1 MKQFKHK
8 KFIGLALLVFLVF
21 MVLGKYTQSTAFTS
35 SSRVYATTVVDKKT
49 GNKVRFEVRKVKGDK
64 YEVKNTETG
73 DTYQAN
79 AQAGE
84 DRSLSFKLAGNDG
97 NSDGTIRIT
106 PSMVPGG
113 DAKVEMTDS
122 DTYTQVEGGSEV
134 IQSSEASST
143 SSSSEVKSII
153 KDILESS
160 SSSSGSDASS
170 STSSNDTNKPDA
182 DIKTKTDVNGDK
194 ETTYVADYSTEDI
207 KSITEAFGKWLYQ
220 SDYAKD
226 AVLVQSSFDSI
237 TKVNEGSP
245 TFLSFKAPKEEGS
258 SQNITILANLI
269 NADGYENISGV
280 PSGIVNGKEASNYD
294 FKDYK
299 NRVDS
304 FALGINE
311 NSGKTADYSPT
322 SSFRLY
328 TLKDKKH
335 AMYEDNDAEQKALF
349 KDFSADDKTGGNYNG
364 YNKLYKDL
372 VDQDKDSYQIVLGSN
387 GTVYYVTNYWIGNY
401 DKKAVQTY
409 KVAPDDMQE
418 AYQELLKHYSSAGK
432 SESSES
438 SSSSQSSTTSS
449 TSSTSTSSSSSEAKT
464 ESKTDAKTEQTGMD
478 VTAIKDNNFQSL
490 EGTWKNG
497 NGSTLTFSKNQ
508 VTSPTDYEV
517 QNANSS
523 LENGYLRAS
532 LRTGMYGAIIFFI
545 PKGTT
550 LPNVSG
556 NYPDASDN
564 TKDRILVTQSGGTQ
578 SDAKQFYYKAD

>member
-237 TKVNEGSP
+237 TKVNDGSP

-258 SQNITILANLI
+258 NQNITILANLI

-449 TSSTSTSSSSSEAKT
+449 TSTSSSSSEAKT

-497 NGSTLTFSKNQ
+497 NGNTLTFSKNQ

-564 TKDRILVTQSGGTQ
+564 TKDRILVTQSGDAQ

>member
-8 KFIGLALLVFLVF
+8 KFIGLALIVFLVF

-35 SSRVYATTVVDKKT
+35 SSRVYATTVVDKNT
-49 GNKVRFEVRKVKGDK
+49 GNKVRFEVRKIKGDK

-79 AQAGE
+79 AQSGE
-84 DRSLSFKLAGNDG
+84 DRSLSFKLPGTNG
-97 NSDGTIRIT
+97 SSDGTIRIT

-113 DAKVEMTDS
+113 DAKVEMTES

-134 IQSSEASST
+134 VESSEASS
-143 SSSSEVKSII
+143 SSSSSQVKSII

-170 STSSNDTNKPDA
+170 ESSSNDPNKPNA

-194 ETTYVADYSTEDI
+194 ETTYIADYSTEDI

-237 TKVNEGSP
+237 TKVNDGSP
-245 TFLSFKAPKEEGS
+245 TFLSFKAPKEKGS
-258 SQNITILANLI
+258 SQTITILANLI
-269 NADGYENISGV
+269 NADGYEHITGV
-280 PSGIVNGKEASNYD
+280 PSGIINGKEVSNYD

-299 NRVDS
+299 NTVDS
-304 FALGINE
+304 FALGIND

-335 AMYEDNDAEQKALF
+335 AMYEDDAAEQKALF

-387 GTVYYVTNYWIGNY
+387 GTVYYVTNYWKGNY

-418 AYQELLKHYSSAGK
+418 AYQELLKHYSSAST
-432 SESSES
+432 SESSGS
-438 SSSSQSSTTSS
+438 SSSSQSST

-497 NGSTLTFSKNQ
+497 NGNTLTFSKDNLTAPENY
-508 VTSPTDYEV
+508 VVENTNV
-517 QNANSS
+517 K
-523 LENGYLRAS
+523 LENGYVTSS
-532 LRTGMYGAIIFFI
+532 LRMGISGAAIVFV
-545 PKGTT
+545 PKGVT
-550 LPNVSG
+550 LPTVQG
-556 NYPDASDN
+556 FVDGSDK
-564 TKDRILVTQSGGTQ
+564 TKDRILITQSASPQ

>member
-160 SSSSGSDASS
+160 SSSSGGDASS
-170 STSSNDTNKPDA
+170 STSSNDANKPDA

-237 TKVNEGSP
+237 TKVNDGSP

-387 GTVYYVTNYWIGNY
+387 ATVYYVTNYWIGNY

-449 TSSTSTSSSSSEAKT
+449 TSTSSSSSEAKT

-497 NGSTLTFSKNQ
+497 NGNTLTFSKNQ

-564 TKDRILVTQSGGTQ
+564 TKDRILVTQSGDAQ

>member
-8 KFIGLALLVFLVF
+8 KFIGLALIVFLVF

-35 SSRVYATTVVDKKT
+35 SSRVYATTVVDKNT
-49 GNKVRFEVRKVKGDK
+49 GNKVRFEVRKIKGDK

-79 AQAGE
+79 AQSGE
-84 DRSLSFKLAGNDG
+84 DRSLSFKLPGTNG
-97 NSDGTIRIT
+97 SSDGTIRIT

-113 DAKVEMTDS
+113 DAKVEMTES

-134 IQSSEASST
+134 VESSEASS
-143 SSSSEVKSII
+143 SSSSSQVKSII

-170 STSSNDTNKPDA
+170 ESSSNDPNKPNA

-194 ETTYVADYSTEDI
+194 ETTYIADYSTEDI
-207 KSITEAFGKWLYQ
+207 KSITESFGKWLYQ

-237 TKVNEGSP
+237 TKVNDGSP
-245 TFLSFKAPKEEGS
+245 TFLSFKAPKEKG
-258 SQNITILANLI
+258 NLI
-269 NADGYENISGV
+269 NADGYEHITGV
-280 PSGIVNGKEASNYD
+280 PSGIINGKEVSNYD

-299 NRVDS
+299 NTVDS
-304 FALGINE
+304 FALGIND

-335 AMYEDNDAEQKALF
+335 AMYEDDAAEQKALF

-387 GTVYYVTNYWIGNY
+387 GTVYYVTNYWKGNY

-418 AYQELLKHYSSAGK
+418 AYQELLKHYSSAGT

-438 SSSSQSSTTSS
+438 SSSSQTSES
-449 TSSTSTSSSSSEAKT
+449 SSSSSEAKT
-464 ESKTDAKTEQTGMD
+464 ESKTETKTEQTGMD
-478 VTAIKDNNFQSL
+478 VNAIKDNNFQSL

-497 NGSTLTFSKNQ
+497 NGLSLNFSKDNLTAPENY
-508 VTSPTDYEV
+508 VVENT
-517 QNANSS
+517 NGK
-523 LENGYLRAS
+523 LENGYLTSS
-532 LRTGMYGAIIFFI
+532 LRMGITGAGILFI
-545 PKGTT
+545 PKGVT
-550 LPNVSG
+550 LPTVQG
-556 NYPDASDN
+556 FVDGSDN
-564 TKDRILVTQSGGTQ
+564 TKDRILITQSASPQ

>member
-170 STSSNDTNKPDA
+170 STSSNDTSKPDA

-372 VDQDKDSYQIVLGSN
+372 VDQDKDSYQIVLSSN

-449 TSSTSTSSSSSEAKT
+449 TSTSSSSSEAKT

-497 NGSTLTFSKNQ
+497 NGNTLTFSKNQ

>member
-160 SSSSGSDASS
+160 SSSSGGDASS

-226 AVLVQSSFDSI
+226 AVLVHSSFDSI
-237 TKVNEGSP
+237 TKVNDGSP

-449 TSSTSTSSSSSEAKT
+449 TSTSSSSSEAKT
-464 ESKTDAKTEQTGMD
+464 ESKTDTKTEQTGMD

-497 NGSTLTFSKNQ
+497 NGNTLTFSKNQ

-564 TKDRILVTQSGGTQ
+564 TKDRILVTQSGGAQ

>member
-8 KFIGLALLVFLVF
+8 KFIGLALLVFLLF

-160 SSSSGSDASS
+160 SSSSGGDASS
-170 STSSNDTNKPDA
+170 STSSNDANKPDA

-237 TKVNEGSP
+237 TKVNDGSP

-449 TSSTSTSSSSSEAKT
+449 TSTSSSSSEAKT

-497 NGSTLTFSKNQ
+497 NGNTLTFSKNQ

-523 LENGYLRAS
+523 LKNGYLRAS

-564 TKDRILVTQSGGTQ
+564 TKDRILVTQSGDAQ

>member
-8 KFIGLALLVFLVF
+8 KFIGLALIVFLVF

-35 SSRVYATTVVDKKT
+35 SSRVYATTVVDKNT
-49 GNKVRFEVRKVKGDK
+49 GDKVRFEVRKIKGDK

-73 DTYQAN
+73 ETYQAN

-97 NSDGTIRIT
+97 NSEGTIRIT

-113 DAKVEMTDS
+113 DAKVEMTES

-134 IQSSEASST
+134 VESSEASS
-143 SSSSEVKSII
+143 SSSSSQVKSII

-160 SSSSGSDASS
+160 SSSSASDASS
-170 STSSNDTNKPDA
+170 STSSNDPSKPNA

-194 ETTYVADYSTEDI
+194 ETTYIADYSTEDI
-207 KSITEAFGKWLYQ
+207 KAITEAFGKWLYQ

-237 TKVNEGSP
+237 TKVSDGSP
-245 TFLSFKAPKEEGS
+245 TFLSFKAPKEKGS
-258 SQNITILANLI
+258 SLTITIMANLI

-280 PSGIVNGKEASNYD
+280 PSGIIDGKEASNYD

-299 NRVDS
+299 NTVDS

-311 NSGKTADYSPT
+311 NSGKTLDYSPT

-335 AMYEDNDAEQKALF
+335 AMYEDNAAEQKALF

-387 GTVYYVTNYWIGNY
+387 GTVYYVTNYWKGNY

-418 AYQELLKHYSSAGK
+418 AYQELLKHYSSAGN

-438 SSSSQSSTTSS
+438 TSSSQASK
-449 TSSTSTSSSSSEAKT
+449 SSSVSSEAKT
-464 ESKTDAKTEQTGMD
+464 ETQTETKTEQTGMD
-478 VTAIKDNNFQSL
+478 VNAIKDNNFQSL

-497 NGSTLTFSKNQ
+497 NGQSLTFSKDNLTAPESY
-508 VTSPTDYEV
+508 VVENTNV
-517 QNANSS
+517 K
-523 LENGYLRAS
+523 LENGYVTSS
-532 LRTGMYGAIIFFI
+532 LRMGISGAAIVFV
-545 PKGTT
+545 PKGVT
-550 LPNVSG
+550 LPTVQG
-556 NYPDASDN
+556 FVDGSDK
-564 TKDRILVTQSGGTQ
+564 TKDRILITQSASPQ

>member
-21 MVLGKYTQSTAFTS
+21 MVFGKYTQSTAFTS

-170 STSSNDTNKPDA
+170 STSSNDANKPDA

-237 TKVNEGSP
+237 TKVSDGSP

-258 SQNITILANLI
+258 NQNITILANLI

-311 NSGKTADYSPT
+311 NSGKTADYGPT

-418 AYQELLKHYSSAGK
+418 AYQELLKHYSSASK

-438 SSSSQSSTTSS
+438 SSSSQSST

-497 NGSTLTFSKNQ
+497 NGNTLTFSKNQ